1 VTVTF
6 AGSGDAFGSGGRFQ
20 TCIVVDAPAIRF
32 AIDFGASSLIALNKL
47 GIDHNTIDAIVLTH
61 LHGDHCGG
69 IPFMLLDAMLGAKR
83 KTPLTIAGPIDTKAR
98 LEQVATALMPGIESM
113 SPKFPVEYVEMD
125 SLREH
130 QVRGLKITTYPA
142 EHTKLTNP
150 TAVRV
155 EIAGKV
161 IAYTGDGDW
170 SEHTPALA
178 RNADLLI
185 AESYFYEKPIRF
197 HLNYSTITNRRSEL
211 TAKRIVLTHMSGEML
226 KNKHLV
232 VEECANDGVV
242 ISL

>member
-1 VTVTF
+1 
-6 AGSGDAFGSGGRFQ
+6 
-20 TCIVVDAPAIRF
+20 
-32 AIDFGASSLIALNKL
+32 
-47 GIDHNTIDAIVLTH
+47 
-61 LHGDHCGG
+61 
-69 IPFMLLDAMLGAKR
+69 
-83 KTPLTIAGPIDTKAR
+83 
-98 LEQVATALMPGIESM
+98 
-113 SPKFPVEYVEMD
+113 
-125 SLREH
+125 
-130 QVRGLKITTYPA
+130 
-142 EHTKLTNP
+142 
-150 TAVRV
+150 VRV